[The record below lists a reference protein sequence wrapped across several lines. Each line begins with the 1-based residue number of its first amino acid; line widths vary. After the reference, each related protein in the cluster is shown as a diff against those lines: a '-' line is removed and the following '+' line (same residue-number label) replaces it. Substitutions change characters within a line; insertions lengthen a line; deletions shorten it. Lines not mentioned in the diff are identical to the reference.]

1 LDKIYLFFKKLFTF
15 SYSEA
20 RGFAWLLIV
29 SVILM
34 FFLIFPEVVF
44 NQQSDIDPSDIRYL
58 DSMSALL
65 EKKPPRDHFLFDPN
79 EVSKDSLLLLG
90 IPEQVAQRLIN
101 YRTSGGRF
109 KIKKDVQKVY
119 GVTEELIESLYAFI
133 NLPDSLPEEKNN
145 IKELK
150 FDINIAAVE
159 HLKKVNMIG
168 DVLAMRIVK
177 YRELLGGF
185 IGEEQFAEIY
195 GLSDN
200 AVENLKMST
209 YIETGFSPRRLK
221 VNHDEQE
228 MLKRHPYISDQLA
241 EDIVRYREINS
252 TIDSEKVLAN
262 FKSIDKSNFEKLIL
276 YLDFQ

>member
-1 LDKIYLFFKKLFTF
+1 
-15 SYSEA
+15 
-20 RGFAWLLIV
+20 
-29 SVILM
+29 M

-44 NQQSDIDPSDIRYL
+44 NQQSDVDPSDIQYL
-58 DSMSALL
+58 DSLSALL
-65 EKKPPRDHFLFDPN
+65 EQKPPRDHFLFDPN
-79 EVSKDSLLLLG
+79 EVSKDSLQLLG
-90 IPEQVAQRLIN
+90 IPEHVAQRLIN
-101 YRTSGGRF
+101 YRNSGGRF

-252 TIDSEKVLAN
+252 TIDSEKALAN